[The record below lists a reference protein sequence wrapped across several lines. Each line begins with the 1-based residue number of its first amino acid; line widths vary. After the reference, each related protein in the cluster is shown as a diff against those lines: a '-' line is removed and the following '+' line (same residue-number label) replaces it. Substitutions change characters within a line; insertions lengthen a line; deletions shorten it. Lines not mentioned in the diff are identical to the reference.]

1 MDRLR
6 QWALTLRLNAS
17 GAIFNCLYFSL
28 LVYPIEGAAESWDF
42 LNNVLELQQGEMYEQ
57 GVVLR
62 VVMRK
67 PLPVYDPMV
76 DMNIQGNQIS
86 IREGE
91 GAYSMVLRNLL
102 DIDYLRLIKHTISR
116 DTASGNNFFLLFPE
130 TAKREEYIIYK
141 FLEENHANV
150 YSWQTDGAWDYFVT
164 YILSGSILVSTIS
177 KKYNP
182 SISIYLLCVF
192 VPPSSNTETRS
203 PLGQKKK
210 NRSNQAFTNSI
221 TSQTYFASSR
231 DQSPSSTSPSTRIHS
246 PRTRTSTQS
255 SPTAPP
261 S

>member
-1 MDRLR
+1 MDKLR

-28 LVYPIEGAAESWDF
+28 LVYPIEDAAESWDF
-42 LNNVLELQQGEMYEQ
+42 LNNVLELQQGEMAEKE
-57 GVVLR
+57 VVLR

-76 DMNIQGNQIS
+76 DMNIEGNQIS

-91 GAYSMVLRNLL
+91 GAYSMVLRNLF
-102 DIDYLRLIKHTISR
+102 DIDYLRLIKYTVPR

-164 YILSGSILVSTIS
+164 YIFSGTILVSTVSLNNITRP
-177 KKYNP
+177 YP
-182 SISIYLLCVF
+182 HIFYACVCRLLLTEKPL
-192 VPPSSNTETRS
+192 PPSA
-203 PLGQKKK
+203 KK
-210 NRSNQAFTNSI
+210 I
-221 TSQTYFASSR
+221 
-231 DQSPSSTSPSTRIHS
+231 D
-246 PRTRTSTQS
+246 
-255 SPTAPP
+255 
-261 S
+261 

>member
-28 LVYPIEGAAESWDF
+28 LVYPIEDAAESWDF
-42 LNNVLELQQGEMYEQ
+42 LNNVLELQQGEMAEQ
-57 GVVLR
+57 EVVLR

-91 GAYSMVLRNLL
+91 GAYSMVLRNLF
-102 DIDYLRLIKHTISR
+102 DIDYLRLIKYTVPR

-130 TAKREEYIIYK
+130 TAKREEFIIYK

-164 YILSGSILVSTIS
+164 YIFSGSVLVSTVSLKNITRPYLYTFYACVCRRLLT
-177 KKYNP
+177 KKP
-182 SISIYLLCVF
+182 L
-192 VPPSSNTETRS
+192 PPW
-203 PLGQKKK
+203 QKKI
-210 NRSNQAFTNSI
+210 RLNQVSTNCT
-221 TSQTYFASSR
+221 TSQTYSASSR
-231 DQSPSSTSPSTRIHS
+231 DQSPFSTSPSTRTHS
-246 PRTRTSTQS
+246 PRTHTSTQS

>member
-1 MDRLR
+1 MARIR

-42 LNNVLELQQGEMYEQ
+42 LNDVLELQQGQMAKQE
-57 GVVLR
+57 VALR
-62 VVMRK
+62 LVMRK

-76 DMNIQGNQIS
+76 DANIQGNQIS

-91 GAYSMVLRNLL
+91 GAYNMVLRNLL
-102 DIDYLRLIKHTISR
+102 DIDYVRLTKHSVSR

-164 YILSGSILVSTIS
+164 YVLSGSVLVSKVFLKNITLS
-177 KKYNP
+177 
-182 SISIYLLCVF
+182 YLYHLCVYHHF
-192 VPPSSNTETRS
+192 LTSKPPFPPHIKHR
-203 PLGQKKK
+203 L
-210 NRSNQAFTNSI
+210 NQASTNYTI
-221 TSQTYFASSR
+221 SQTYFASSK
-231 DQSPSSTSPSTRIHS
+231 DQLISSIFPSTQTHS
-246 PRTRTSTQS
+246 RPTRTSTPS